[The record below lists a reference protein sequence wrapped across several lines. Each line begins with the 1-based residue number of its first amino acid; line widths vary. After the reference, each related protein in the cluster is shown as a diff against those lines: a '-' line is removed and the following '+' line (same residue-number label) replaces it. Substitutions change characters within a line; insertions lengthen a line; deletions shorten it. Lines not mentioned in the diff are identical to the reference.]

1 MMKKLFVLLLV
12 IVVFCSG
19 CSGSQNEKNQEAE
32 SQSGMEKEEETGST
46 EAEKVNE
53 KDEETGSTEAEKVN
67 EKDTEERNLTDSSNT
82 SAPKI
87 DYGTTADEFL
97 TSAPVNG
104 MVNDLTDSSFMTRPA
119 FAGGDPGDEVFTNVV
134 YDKETVQF
142 KTASVKADGSSF
154 SVSEGQRDDLVEGA
168 MVQVYGNA
176 NEDGTFHAIEI
187 IVVNFDYN

>member
-1 MMKKLFVLLLV
+1 MKKLFVLLLV

-104 MVNDLTDSSFMTRPA
+104 MVNDLTDSSFVIRAA
-119 FAGGDPGDEVFTNVV
+119 FASGVPADNDFTNVV
-134 YDKETVQF
+134 YDKETVQI

-154 SVSEGQRDDLVEGA
+154 SVNDGKMDDLVDKA
-168 MVQVYGNA
+168 TVQVYGNTQ
-176 NEDGTFHAIEI
+176 EDGTFQAIEI
-187 IVVNFDYN
+187 IVINFDYN

>member
-1 MMKKLFVLLLV
+1 MMKKLFALLLV

-19 CSGSQNEKNQEAE
+19 CSGSQNEKNQEGEGQNDIEQAGE
-32 SQSGMEKEEETGST
+32 IVSPVQ
-46 EAEKVNE
+46 EKV
-53 KDEETGSTEAEKVN
+53 S
-67 EKDTEERNLTDSSNT
+67 EKDTEEGSLTDSPDT
-82 SAPKI
+82 SASHI
-87 DYGTTADEFL
+87 DYGTTAEEFL
-97 TSAPVNG
+97 VSAPVNG
-104 MVNDLTDSSFMTRPA
+104 MVIDLSDSSFMTRPA

-176 NEDGTFHAIEI
+176 NEDGTFQAIEI

>member
-19 CSGSQNEKNQEAE
+19 CSGSQNEKNQEGE
-32 SQSGMEKEEETGST
+32 SQ
-46 EAEKVNE
+46 NE
-53 KDEETGSTEAEKVN
+53 IEQAGEIVSPVQEKVN
-67 EKDTEERNLTDSSNT
+67 EKDTEEGSLTDSPNT
-82 SAPKI
+82 SVSNI
-87 DYGTTADEFL
+87 DYGTTAEEFL
-97 TSAPVNG
+97 VSAPVNG
-104 MVNDLTDSSFMTRPA
+104 MVIDLSDSSFMTRPA

-154 SVSEGQRDDLVEGA
+154 SVNEGQRDDLVEGA

-176 NEDGTFHAIEI
+176 HEDGTFQAIEI